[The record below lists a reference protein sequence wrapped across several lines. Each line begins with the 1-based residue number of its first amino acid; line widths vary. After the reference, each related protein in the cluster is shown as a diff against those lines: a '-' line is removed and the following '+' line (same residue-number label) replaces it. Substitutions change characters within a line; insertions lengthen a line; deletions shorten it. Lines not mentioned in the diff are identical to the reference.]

1 MQFFIFFTDLLIF
14 FYSGLAV
21 KGTPKKILL
30 KKQHGM
36 FLDRVGILHDLA
48 LVMQDESLVSV
59 SEIQNTLLKLTNQV
73 KRIVIIMDC
82 RVRSSRYVCNF
93 YFRCNRQIFDSSNET
108 DFEVS
113 YLCSFFF
120 LHFRYLLLDCQIY
133 DIHFVP
139 RLSSSNNKLRIK
151 LRKIGQE

>member
-1 MQFFIFFTDLLIF
+1 MGKNCKNSACSFLFFFTDLLIF

-93 YFRCNRQIFDSSNET
+93 YFSIF
-108 DFEVS
+108 
-113 YLCSFFF
+113 
-120 LHFRYLLLDCQIY
+120 
-133 DIHFVP
+133 
-139 RLSSSNNKLRIK
+139 K
-151 LRKIGQE
+151 